1 MSGPRHGRNEGGHS
15 IVSAEAGTAGRQ
27 GDRGRGRHRGLE
39 GRERR
44 KEGDPGRGWEPEKKI
59 NKTVTGGP
67 EAETRRKTAHR
78 KNRYVDRKTRTEEW
92 AWPGTA
98 PQERR
103 GR

>member
-1 MSGPRHGRNEGGHS
+1 MAENEGGHS

-44 KEGDPGRGWEPEKKI
+44 KEGDPGGGWEPEKKL

-67 EAETRRKTAHR
+67 EAGTRRKTAIE
-78 KNRYVDRKTRTEEW
+78 KNSVRRQRKTRTEEW

-98 PQERR
+98 PQELR
-103 GR
+103 GL